1 MSTRYRLQY
10 TRTNDHSGDTEIDVD
25 VSFENADH
33 NGLRENLNTWLRAIG
48 MQLEVQHKYD
58 AEVSELVSKNQL
70 RSNNAQ

>member
-25 VSFENADH
+25 VSFENADYSA
-33 NGLRENLNTWLRAIG
+33 LCDNLNTWLKSIG

-58 AEVSELVSKNQL
+58 AQVSELVSKNQL